1 MRAILLFAA
10 LFLVGCHRTAQEGGH
25 SHGHDQ
31 KAEDP
36 RPGLSFTDWTD
47 DTELFMEVR
56 ALVRG
61 IDSPCGAHVTRLK
74 DFSALGAGK
83 VTVILR
89 GGPSEERFVGD
100 KASPPGIFRPVARPA
115 TSGKRQL
122 VVTIEGDGFQSQ
134 HDLGEVVVYD
144 SVEAAVAAIPEEAAP
159 PGRITFLKEQQWPIE
174 FGTAPAALRTLRPT
188 IRASGILRARADGEV
203 VVAAPATGRMLAPP
217 GGFPVVGA
225 TLKVDQPLATLA
237 PRLEAS
243 DLASLELAVTSSR
256 LELRY
261 AQREHQRME
270 ALKNEGAVPE
280 RRVLDAAHAED
291 EARASVAAAER
302 RIGQFRGVQRT
313 QGTNSEGG
321 VRVRAPLAGT
331 LVQVETAPG
340 AFVESGSPLFRVVD
354 LARLWLEVRVA
365 EADVEKVHT
374 YRGAWFSLDGY
385 DQPFDV
391 GPDALIGRSQRIDPV
406 TRTMSLVVAVDNPDA
421 KLAVGSFARVN
432 VIIDEPQTAL
442 AVPWTAVVDDNGQ
455 SVVFVQV
462 EGEAFERRIVR
473 LGVRDRDQVGILA
486 GVKADEHVVVKGA
499 WSVKLAASSGSIP
512 AHGHSH

>member
-1 MRAILLFAA
+1 MKASLLLAA
-10 LFLVGCHRTAQEGGH
+10 LCLVGCHRTAQEGGH
-25 SHGHDQ
+25 SHGHDP
-31 KAEDP
+31 KAEDI

-61 IDSPCGAHVTRLK
+61 IDSPCGAHVTRLR

-122 VVTIEGDGFQSQ
+122 VVTIEGDGVQTQ

-159 PGRITFLKEQQWPIE
+159 PGRITFLKEQQWPLE
-174 FGTAPAALRTLRPT
+174 FGTAPAAQRTLRPT

-203 VVAAPATGRMLAPP
+203 VVAAPATGRILAPP

-302 RIGQFRGVQRT
+302 RIGQFRAVQRT
-313 QGTNSEGG
+313 RGTNSEGG

-365 EADVEKVHT
+365 EADVGKVHT
-374 YRGAWFSLDGY
+374 RWL
-385 DQPFDV
+385 
-391 GPDALIGRSQRIDPV
+391 
-406 TRTMSLVVAVDNPDA
+406 
-421 KLAVGSFARVN
+421 
-432 VIIDEPQTAL
+432 
-442 AVPWTAVVDDNGQ
+442 
-455 SVVFVQV
+455 
-462 EGEAFERRIVR
+462 
-473 LGVRDRDQVGILA
+473 
-486 GVKADEHVVVKGA
+486 
-499 WSVKLAASSGSIP
+499 
-512 AHGHSH
+512 